1 LSAAVQTFGIT
12 KKFGNFTA
20 VDHLNLKI
28 KNEVFGLLGPN
39 GAGKTTLIRML
50 VTVLPPTEGTAT
62 VAGADI
68 VREADKVRERIGVVT
83 QASTLDIELT
93 AMQNMNL
100 YGMYYGIPRKERQ
113 EKIDELL
120 RVVGLA
126 DRANVRVAG
135 YSGGM
140 KRRLEI
146 VRALVSDPK
155 VLFLD
160 EPTTGLDPQARA
172 AVLDYVKRI
181 HKEHGITLVIT
192 THYLDEAE
200 NLCDRLAIVDH
211 GVIVAEGTPTELKRK
226 VSGGDIIEADFAIL
240 PEASLDA
247 LRKAEFVLQIKKRAG
262 GLTILVKNGAEA
274 VPKLV
279 SLVDSNGGKLRTIT
293 LRELTLDDVFLEV
306 TGRSISEDTNVGK
319 RSASAWQGARR

>member
-1 LSAAVQTFGIT
+1 MQTFGIT
-12 KKFGNFTA
+12 KRFGNFTA

-28 KNEVFGLLGPN
+28 GHEVFGLLGPN
-39 GAGKTTLIRML
+39 GAGKTTLQRML
-50 VTVLPPTEGTAT
+50 VTVMAPTEGTAT

-68 VREADKVRERIGVVT
+68 MHEADKVRERIGVVT

-93 AMQNMNL
+93 ALQNMNL

-113 EKIDELL
+113 EKIKELL
-120 RVVGLA
+120 KVVGLA
-126 DRANVRVAG
+126 DRAKIRVAG

-146 VRALVSDPK
+146 VRALVSDPQI
-155 VLFLD
+155 LFLD

-172 AVLDYVKRI
+172 AVLEYVQRI
-181 HKEHGITLVIT
+181 HEDHGITLVIT

-211 GVIVAEGTPTELKRK
+211 GKIVAEGTPTELKRK
-226 VSGGDIIEADFAIL
+226 ISGGDIVEADFSVL
-240 PEASLDA
+240 PENA
-247 LRKAEFVLQIKKRAG
+247 LKALESAEYVLGVKKRDG
-262 GLTILVKNGAEA
+262 GLTILAKNGAEA
-274 VPKLV
+274 VPKIV
-279 SLVDSNGGKLRTIT
+279 SLIDSNGGKLRTIA

-306 TGRSISEDTNVGK
+306 TGRSLRE
-319 RSASAWQGARR
+319 